1 MVHHHA
7 VPSFLFFHIFIPVSG
22 CVGRNPSAQLCP
34 GNYNAVKTA
43 LPPCLLIPS
52 TRCPKNRGVYAL
64 VQVLQKTQNEI
75 ISKNGESI
83 LGY

>member
-1 MVHHHA
+1 M
-7 VPSFLFFHIFIPVSG
+7 
-22 CVGRNPSAQLCP
+22 
-34 GNYNAVKTA
+34 TA
-43 LPPCLLIPS
+43 LHGGVPS

-75 ISKNGESI
+75 ISKNGELI